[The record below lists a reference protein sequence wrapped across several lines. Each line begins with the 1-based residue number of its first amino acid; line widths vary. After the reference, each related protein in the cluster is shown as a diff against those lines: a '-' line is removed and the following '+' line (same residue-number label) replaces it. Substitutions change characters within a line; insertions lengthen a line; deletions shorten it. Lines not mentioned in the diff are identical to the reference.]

1 MIRQFGRSWSKY
13 APLRLIL
20 TPSRKGGISGAA
32 PIVGCYLELSVAIP
46 ELRSIEVSG
55 VRGSFAR
62 VPGWWRVA
70 GSSRCIASAEMSIVI
85 LLSFWDDSRSIGCV
99 QPSRLPVD
107 PRSRDLA
114 RTGSFARIP
123 DRWGITGS
131 PTCNAPAFT
140 SIVISDRR
148 SVGLCVGPSV
158 GRMSIPS
165 INLRP
170 WVGHCVESMP

>member
-46 ELRSIEVSG
+46 ELRSTEVSG

-70 GSSRCIASAEMSIVI
+70 DSSRCTAPAEMSIVI
-85 LLSFWDDSRSIGCV
+85 LYHSGTMDHCRGQS
-99 QPSRLPVD
+99 VD
-107 PRSRDLA
+107 WVCTIIRIRRDREFRPKF
-114 RTGSFARIP
+114 RTGGESPVPRRVTLP
-123 DRWGITGS
+123 LSRRSLS
-131 PTCNAPAFT
+131 PT
-140 SIVISDRR
+140 VVRL
-148 SVGLCVGPSV
+148 G
-158 GRMSIPS
+158 
-165 INLRP
+165 
-170 WVGHCVESMP
+170 